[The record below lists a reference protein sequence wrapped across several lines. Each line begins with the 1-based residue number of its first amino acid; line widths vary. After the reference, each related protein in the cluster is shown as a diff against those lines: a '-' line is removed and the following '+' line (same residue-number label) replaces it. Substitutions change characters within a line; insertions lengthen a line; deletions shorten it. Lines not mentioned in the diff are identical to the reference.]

1 MKRVL
6 VLSPHPDDEALG
18 CGGALCKHLAEGDS
32 VAAIFLTSGEAG
44 GHDNASA
51 EETGLTREREAR
63 AACALLGVTDLEF
76 WRLPDGKVASD
87 AANIERLVR
96 SLAEHA
102 PDIVYAP
109 HAREGHPDHGATF
122 ELIRAAVSDSRLT
135 VSALEVRLY
144 EVWTPLQRMDLIIDI
159 TPFIEM
165 KVSAIRA
172 YASQC
177 RVMRFDDAA
186 RGLARYRGEM
196 HSWPG
201 GDYAEVFILLGE
213 CS

>member
-18 CGGALCKHLAEGDS
+18 CGGTLCKHVAEGDS

-51 EETGLTREREAR
+51 EETGLTREDEAR
-63 AACALLGVTDLEF
+63 TACAALGVTRLEF
-76 WRLPDGKVASD
+76 WRLPDGKLAAH

-96 SLAEHA
+96 SLAEYT
-102 PDIVYAP
+102 PDVVYAP
-109 HAREGHPDHGATF
+109 HARDGHPDHCATF
-122 ELIRAAVSDSRLT
+122 ELIRAAASDSRLAM
-135 VSALEVRLY
+135 SAPEVRLY

-165 KVSAIRA
+165 KLAAIRR

-177 RVMRFDDAA
+177 RVMRFDEAA

-201 GDYAEVFILLGE
+201 GDYAEVFALLE
-213 CS
+213 AT